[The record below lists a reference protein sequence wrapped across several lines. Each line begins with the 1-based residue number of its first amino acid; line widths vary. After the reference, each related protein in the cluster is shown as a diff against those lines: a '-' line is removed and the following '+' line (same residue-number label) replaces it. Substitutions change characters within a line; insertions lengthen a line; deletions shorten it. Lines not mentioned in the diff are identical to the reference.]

1 MSLVIVA
8 RGCARVAFSAG
19 MALALWGCAG
29 MAGAP
34 GGPSASSASSTPSG
48 LHTPAQGDLVAG
60 PAALAWVAGE
70 QWSRHSFPHK
80 KPTDFQAVQQDGRHA
95 VRAVADASASM
106 LRQKIRIEPADL
118 AQLSFSWKVPQL
130 IASADM
136 ALREGEDSPVRIVL
150 AFEGDSSKLSLKNQ
164 MFSELAHSLTG
175 EPLPY
180 ATLMYV
186 WCNKRAAGTLITNPR
201 SDRVRKI
208 VVEQGITY
216 LNQWLDYERDIKADF
231 ERAFG
236 EAPGALIGV
245 ALMTDSDNT
254 KTRTQA
260 WYGPVTIGKLG
271 KAPAP

>member
-1 MSLVIVA
+1 MSLVMVVRRCTKA
-8 RGCARVAFSAG
+8 AFLAA
-19 MALALWGCAG
+19 MVLALWGCAG
-29 MAGAP
+29 MAGLP
-34 GGPSASSASSTPSG
+34 NESGVPNASSAATQGASPSG
-48 LHTPAQGDLVAG
+48 AS
-60 PAALAWVAGE
+60 ALAWVAGE
-70 QWSRHSFPHK
+70 QWSRHAFPHK

-95 VRAVADASASM
+95 VQAVADASASM

-118 AQLSFSWKVPQL
+118 AQLRFSWKVPQL

-150 AFEGDSSKLSLKNQ
+150 AFEGDNSKLSLKNQ

-186 WCNKRAAGTLITNPR
+186 WCNQRAAGTLITNPR

-208 VVEQGITY
+208 VVQQGITH

>member
-1 MSLVIVA
+1 MSLLMVVRQFA
-8 RGCARVAFSAG
+8 KATLFSG
-19 MALALWGCAG
+19 VVVALWGCAG
-29 MAGAP
+29 MAGSPNALNASSGLSTPAP
-34 GGPSASSASSTPSG
+34 GD
-48 LHTPAQGDLVAG
+48 LPAGTSM
-60 PAALAWVAGE
+60 LAWVAGE
-70 QWSRHSFPHK
+70 QWSRHAFPHK
-80 KPTDFQAVQQDGRHA
+80 KQTDFQAVQQDGRHA
-95 VRAVADASASM
+95 VQAVADASASM

-118 AQLSFSWKVPQL
+118 AQLRFSWKVPQL

-136 ALREGEDSPVRIVL
+136 AVREGEDSPVRIVL

-208 VVEQGITY
+208 VVEQGITH

-236 EAPGALIGV
+236 EAPGALIDRKSV
-245 ALMTDSDNT
+245 
-254 KTRTQA
+254 
-260 WYGPVTIGKLG
+260 V
-271 KAPAP
+271 